1 MSKKKGGVGKTGG
14 YILLGLLLLG
24 LGGFGATNFGGSVSS
39 IGKVG
44 EAEIPASDYFR
55 AIQQEMRAVQA
66 QTGQALTFQ
75 QARAMGIPDMVLS
88 RVVTSAALENEAAQL
103 GISVGDE
110 RLAQDLRE
118 IPAFQGV
125 DGSFDR
131 ESYRLALQGAGF
143 SEREFEE
150 QLRAESASTL
160 LQNAIQA
167 GVVLPPVYAQTLVS
181 YTGERRA
188 FTWAELGAEQLTTG
202 LPVPTDEDLQTFY
215 DENIDRYT
223 RPTTRKI
230 TYAWLTPAM
239 IVDTVEVPEDRLR
252 ATYEERSAEFN
263 MPERRLVERLVYSSE
278 EAAQEA
284 AERVASGDVPFET
297 LVIERGLDL
306 ADTDMGDVTEAALG
320 DAGEAVFAA
329 DVGEV
334 VQAPS
339 DLGPALYR
347 VNAVLAA
354 QSTSFEEA
362 VPQMRDTLALDQARR
377 VIEGLANQLDDEL
390 AAGAT
395 LEDLAGDTEMELGQ
409 IDWSSSSNEGIAGY
423 AAFNEA
429 AAEAETGDYPAMA
442 ELGDGGLFALRL
454 DEIQEAAP
462 YPFEEVRDR
471 VAQDWEA
478 NARATALAD
487 QAEALAG
494 QLSGDTGFDDLNLRA
509 RTEDEGLT
517 RNANTDDVPQ
527 AVLTQVFTMSEGEAA
542 AVKGA
547 GTAYVVRLD
556 DIIEVDPE
564 DENVRQFRQLF
575 AQQADQ
581 DVSQDLFRA
590 LAQDIQSRAGV
601 EIDQAAVNAVLA
613 NFQ

>member
-202 LPVPTDEDLQTFY
+202 LPVPSDEDLQTFY

-409 IDWSSSSNEGIAGY
+409 IDWTSSSNEGIAGY

-509 RTEDEGLT
+509 RTVDEGLT

>member
-409 IDWSSSSNEGIAGY
+409 IDWTSSSNEGIAGY

-509 RTEDEGLT
+509 RTVDEGLT

>member
-263 MPERRLVERLVYSSE
+263 LPERRLVERLVYSSE

-284 AERVASGDVPFET
+284 AERVASGEVPFET

-395 LEDLAGDTEMELGQ
+395 LEDLAGNTEMELGQ
-409 IDWSSSSNEGIAGY
+409 IDWTSSSNEGIAGY

-509 RTEDEGLT
+509 RTVDEGLT

>member
-1 MSKKKGGVGKTGG
+1 MSKKKGGVGRTGG

-55 AIQQEMRAVQA
+55 AMQQEIRAVQT
-66 QTGQALTFQ
+66 QTGQALSMQ

-88 RVVTSAALENEAAQL
+88 RVVTTAALENEAAQL

-118 IPAFQGV
+118 IPAFQGI

-167 GVVLPPVYAQTLVS
+167 GVALPPVYAQTLVS

-188 FTWAELGAEQLTTG
+188 FTWAELGSEQLSTG
-202 LPVPTDEDLQTFY
+202 LPIPTDEELQTFY

-239 IVDTVEVPEDRLR
+239 IVDTVEVPEDMLR
-252 ATYEERSAEFN
+252 ATYDERSSEFN
-263 MPERRLVERLVYSSE
+263 LPERRLVERLVYSSE
-278 EAAQEA
+278 EAAQDA
-284 AERVASGDVPFET
+284 AARVANGDVPFET
-297 LVIERGLDL
+297 LVRERGLDI
-306 ADTDMGDVTEAALG
+306 ADTDMGDVTEASLG
-320 DAGEAVFAA
+320 AAGETVFAA
-329 DVGEV
+329 EVGDV

-354 QSTSFEEA
+354 QDTSFEEA
-362 VPQMRDTLALDQARR
+362 IPQMRDTLALAQARR

-409 IDWSSSSNEGIAGY
+409 IDWTSASSDGIAGY
-423 AAFNEA
+423 EAFNTA
-429 AAEAETGDYPAMA
+429 AAEAETGDYPAIA

-462 YPFEEVRDR
+462 YPFADVRAR
-471 VAQDWEA
+471 VEQDWEA
-478 NARATALAD
+478 DARATALAD
-487 QAEALAG
+487 QAEALAN
-494 QLSGDTGFDDLNLRA
+494 QLSGDTGFDDLNLRS
-509 RTEDEGLT
+509 RTVAEGLT
-517 RNANTDDVPQ
+517 RNANDDNVPP
-527 AVLTQVFTMSEGEAA
+527 AVLAQVFTMSEGDAA

-564 DENVRQFRQLF
+564 DETVRQFRQLF

-590 LAQDIQSRAGV
+590 LAQDIQARAGV

>member
-395 LEDLAGDTEMELGQ
+395 LEDLAGNTEMELGQ
-409 IDWSSSSNEGIAGY
+409 IDWTSSSNEGIAGY

-509 RTEDEGLT
+509 RTVDEGLT

>member
-263 MPERRLVERLVYSSE
+263 LPERRLVERLVYSSE

-284 AERVASGDVPFET
+284 AERVASGEVPFET

-409 IDWSSSSNEGIAGY
+409 IDWTSSSNEGIAGY

-509 RTEDEGLT
+509 RTVDEGLT

>member
-252 ATYEERSAEFN
+252 ASVAAIDG
-263 MPERRLVERLVYSSE
+263 LV
-278 EAAQEA
+278 
-284 AERVASGDVPFET
+284 
-297 LVIERGLDL
+297 
-306 ADTDMGDVTEAALG
+306 AALTYDDDDPEEPYDNLG
-320 DAGEAVFAA
+320 TGLSRERKPLMIPAGVQTVRMRSGHDVKMAVPMFPGGGKSPGA
-329 DVGEV
+329 
-334 VQAPS
+334 Q
-339 DLGPALYR
+339 
-347 VNAVLAA
+347 LAA
-354 QSTSFEEA
+354 PRLTLPGWFSAVGRTGATPAASSTSF
-362 VPQMRDTLALDQARR
+362 
-377 VIEGLANQLDDEL
+377 G
-390 AAGAT
+390 
-395 LEDLAGDTEMELGQ
+395 
-409 IDWSSSSNEGIAGY
+409 
-423 AAFNEA
+423 
-429 AAEAETGDYPAMA
+429 
-442 ELGDGGLFALRL
+442 
-454 DEIQEAAP
+454 
-462 YPFEEVRDR
+462 
-471 VAQDWEA
+471 
-478 NARATALAD
+478 
-487 QAEALAG
+487 
-494 QLSGDTGFDDLNLRA
+494 
-509 RTEDEGLT
+509 
-517 RNANTDDVPQ
+517 
-527 AVLTQVFTMSEGEAA
+527 
-542 AVKGA
+542 
-547 GTAYVVRLD
+547 
-556 DIIEVDPE
+556 
-564 DENVRQFRQLF
+564 
-575 AQQADQ
+575 
-581 DVSQDLFRA
+581 
-590 LAQDIQSRAGV
+590 
-601 EIDQAAVNAVLA
+601 
-613 NFQ
+613 

>member
-409 IDWSSSSNEGIAGY
+409 IDWTSSSSEGIAGY

-494 QLSGDTGFDDLNLRA
+494 QLSGGTGFDDLNLRA
-509 RTEDEGLT
+509 RTVDEGLT

>member
-320 DAGEAVFAA
+320 EAGDAVFAA

-409 IDWSSSSNEGIAGY
+409 IDWTSSSSEGIAGY

-509 RTEDEGLT
+509 RTVDEGLT

-556 DIIEVDPE
+556 EIIEVDPE